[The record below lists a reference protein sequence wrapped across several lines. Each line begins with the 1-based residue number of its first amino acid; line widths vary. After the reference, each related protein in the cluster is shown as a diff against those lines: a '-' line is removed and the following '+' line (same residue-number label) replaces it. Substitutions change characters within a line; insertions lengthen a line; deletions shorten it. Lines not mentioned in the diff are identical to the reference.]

1 MLSRLS
7 FYDGSNRNFELRW
20 TPFISD
26 SYEKTYCYTHTRKTL
41 TLSHLSAI
49 VNHFGGTMCQVSL
62 EMKRQKVGSMQ
73 VTDAS
78 TSE

>member
-49 VNHFGGTMCQVSL
+49 VNHLVVQCVKYLWKGR
-62 EMKRQKVGSMQ
+62 EEVGSMQ
-73 VTDAS
+73 VTDAI